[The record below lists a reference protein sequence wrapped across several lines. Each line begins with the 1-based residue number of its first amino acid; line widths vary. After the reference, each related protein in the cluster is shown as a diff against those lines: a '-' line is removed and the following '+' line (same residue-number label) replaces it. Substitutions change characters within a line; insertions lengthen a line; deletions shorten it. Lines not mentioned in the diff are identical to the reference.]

1 MAAEYGRESSY
12 DHAHRQQLSRQSEEV
27 SGSRRRSRFR
37 GYTTTQK
44 TSFGRPYQS
53 PYAE

>member
-37 GYTTTQK
+37 GYTTAQK
-44 TSFGRPYQS
+44 TAFGRPYQS